1 MVQPFLHGVFIM
13 ECELTNMI
21 MIENPITGDVVVQ
34 NRVKYWKGITFPGGH
49 IEKGESFTESAIREA
64 KEETGLDIINPKI
77 CGTVHW
83 CNKDT
88 DRRYIVILFKTTE
101 YKGKLIDKT
110 DEGDVF
116 WTSKDSLFKFSLS
129 PNFNEYLKVF
139 LSDKNEAF
147 GLYRDNEDD
156 DEMKIL

>member
-1 MVQPFLHGVFIM
+1 M

-21 MIENPITGDVVVQ
+21 MIENSETNEVIVQ
-34 NRVKYWKGITFPGGH
+34 NRVKYWTGITFPGGH

-64 KEETGLDIINPKI
+64 KEETGLDIINPEI

-83 CNKDT
+83 CNKDN
-88 DRRYIVILFKTTE
+88 DKRYIVILFKTNEYSGELTE
-101 YKGKLIDKT
+101 ETEEGK
-110 DEGDVF
+110 VF
-116 WTSKDSLFKFSLS
+116 WVKKDELVSLNLS

-139 LSDKNEAF
+139 LSNKNEAF

-156 DEMKIL
+156 DEMRIL

>member
-1 MVQPFLHGVFIM
+1 M

-21 MIENPITGDVVVQ
+21 MIENPETDEVIVQ
-34 NRVKYWKGITFPGGH
+34 NRVKYWTGITFPGGH

-64 KEETGLDIINPKI
+64 KEETGLDIRNPKI

-88 DRRYIVILFKTTE
+88 DSRYIVILFRTTE
-101 YKGKLIDKT
+101 FSGNLIGETEEGK
-110 DEGDVF
+110 VF
-116 WTSKDSLFKFSLS
+116 WTKKSELNSFNLS
-129 PNFNEYLKVF
+129 PNFSEYLKVF
-139 LSDKNEAF
+139 LDDNKNEAF
-147 GLYRDNEDD
+147 GLYRENEDD

>member
-1 MVQPFLHGVFIM
+1 M

-21 MIENPITGDVVVQ
+21 MIENPETDEVIVQ
-34 NRVKYWKGITFPGGH
+34 NRVKYWTGITFPGGH

-64 KEETGLDIINPKI
+64 KEETGLDIRNPKI

-88 DRRYIVILFKTTE
+88 DSRYIVILFRTTE
-101 YKGKLIDKT
+101 FSGELIKET
-110 DEGDVF
+110 DEGKVF
-116 WTSKDSLFKFSLS
+116 WAKKSEINSFDLS
-129 PNFNEYLKVF
+129 PNFSEYLKIF
-139 LSDKNEAF
+139 LDDNKNEAF
-147 GLYRDNEDD
+147 GLYRENEDG

>member
-1 MVQPFLHGVFIM
+1 M

-21 MIENPITGDVVVQ
+21 MIENPETDEVIVQ
-34 NRVKYWKGITFPGGH
+34 NRVKYWTGITFPGGH

-64 KEETGLDIINPKI
+64 KEETGLNIRNPKI

-88 DRRYIVILFKTTE
+88 DNRYIVILFRTTE
-101 YKGKLIDKT
+101 FSGDLIGETEEGK
-110 DEGDVF
+110 VF
-116 WTSKDSLFKFSLS
+116 WTKKSELNSFNLS
-129 PNFNEYLKVF
+129 PNFSEYLKVF
-139 LSDKNEAF
+139 LDDNKNEAF
-147 GLYRDNEDD
+147 GLYRENEDD

>member
-1 MVQPFLHGVFIM
+1 M

-21 MIENPITGDVVVQ
+21 MIENPETDEVIVQ
-34 NRVKYWKGITFPGGH
+34 NRVKYWTGITFPGGH

-64 KEETGLDIINPKI
+64 KEETGLNIRNPKI

-88 DRRYIVILFKTTE
+88 DSRYIVILFRTTE
-101 YKGKLIDKT
+101 FSGDLIGETEEGK
-110 DEGDVF
+110 VF
-116 WTSKDSLFKFSLS
+116 WTKKSELNSFDLS
-129 PNFNEYLKVF
+129 PNFSEYLKVF
-139 LSDKNEAF
+139 LDDNKNEAF
-147 GLYRDNEDD
+147 GLYRENEDD